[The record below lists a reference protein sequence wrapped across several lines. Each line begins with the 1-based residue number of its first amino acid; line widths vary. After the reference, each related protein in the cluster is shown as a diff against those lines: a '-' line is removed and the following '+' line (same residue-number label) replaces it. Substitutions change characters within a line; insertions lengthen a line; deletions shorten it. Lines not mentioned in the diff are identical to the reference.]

1 MIVLANSF
9 VATGFVFWIARV
21 FKNEGSISL
30 MSTFYSLIGLAISIS
45 NMIPSLDKLSFMA
58 NLSKLTPFYWT
69 IDAIN
74 NNGNILINII
84 VLILIGMVFVTA
96 GSLNL
101 RDFARN

>member
-58 NLSKLTPFYWT
+58 NLSKLTPF
-69 IDAIN
+69 
-74 NNGNILINII
+74 
-84 VLILIGMVFVTA
+84 IG
-96 GSLNL
+96 L
-101 RDFARN
+101 